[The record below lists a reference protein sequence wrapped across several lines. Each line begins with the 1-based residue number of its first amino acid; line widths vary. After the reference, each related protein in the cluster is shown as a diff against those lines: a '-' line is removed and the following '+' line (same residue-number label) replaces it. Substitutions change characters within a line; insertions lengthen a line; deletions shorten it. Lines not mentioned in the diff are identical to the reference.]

1 MELTMNFSDIEKMK
15 YLNGILLIQFKEYI
29 QTKQDFEMTENDYIA
44 EDSQESN
51 VDQILNEENFEE
63 ITEKLSTNKD
73 IKMTENK
80 YFENSEKSNSDQI
93 LIEET
98 FEETM
103 EEISTNEDIQMPI
116 ENELD
121 EDISSFC
128 KKEIIEFESNSIE
141 TTHPKTFLCYICN
154 KEYNMNFH
162 LKRHIKNI
170 HENRKSYNSPNNTI
184 QYDQKPKESEIAAK
198 SISNANNLKRHE
210 GQKDYMYDFQKGK
223 LKTHIQTIR
232 EVHKDYKCESCDKS
246 FLNLRNLERH
256 LHTVHDG
263 YRDYKCTYCGK
274 SLTDAGHLK
283 KHIHTIHEGHKD

>member
-1 MELTMNFSDIEKMK
+1 MEQNNSEEINFQHYVDGVKRKKLPWNFFIDLIQDLSYSNISRLRKLNATLLMELTMNFSDIEKMK

-63 ITEKLSTNKD
+63 ITEELSTNKD

-128 KKEIIEFESNSIE
+128 KK
-141 TTHPKTFLCYICN
+141 K
-154 KEYNMNFH
+154 
-162 LKRHIKNI
+162 
-170 HENRKSYNSPNNTI
+170 
-184 QYDQKPKESEIAAK
+184 
-198 SISNANNLKRHE
+198 
-210 GQKDYMYDFQKGK
+210 
-223 LKTHIQTIR
+223 
-232 EVHKDYKCESCDKS
+232 
-246 FLNLRNLERH
+246 
-256 LHTVHDG
+256 
-263 YRDYKCTYCGK
+263 
-274 SLTDAGHLK
+274 
-283 KHIHTIHEGHKD
+283 